1 VAVYVLAVEIVILG
15 GALKVCGA
23 AGELGGVVEQPVLS
37 AAGSAAPAELVLLE
51 PLLPHAV
58 RVIRAPVAMTATRE
72 RRVQVVIAGEATG
85 SRRRT
90 TAPRFAQ
97 AAATPRGPVRPDKAP
112 RSVGRAFH
120 AATNLQAFRPMIDL
134 GHTALGAWSGGRFM
148 HFGLPLDDE
157 RYLAL
162 IRPDERI
169 RTLITADVYG
179 TGAADEMV
187 GRAIADLPRDSYRL
201 VAAIGHDF
209 YEGVR
214 DGAKGFPRFTDP
226 RLRPPGEYAD
236 YLLRACEASLER
248 CGVDH
253 FDLLM
258 LHNPDRIGYSSPVV
272 WETGMARLREQ
283 GLAGALGVAPGPANG
298 FTLDILRCL
307 ERFGDLIDW
316 AMIILNPFEPWP
328 GRMVLPGLAA
338 ADVRVIARVVD
349 YGGVFHDDLPDE
361 DMLAPNDHR
370 AFRPAGWVGQARAR
384 LDQLRAIGARHG
396 LTPLQLACQWTLA
409 QPTVEC
415 VVPTL
420 IQEPGPGA
428 KPVEQKREE
437 LASVPSMTLLTA
449 AEIDAINAVGENAGC
464 MPLKG
469 GSPVHAGDELPDAW
483 PLDDDLRRLAH
494 RWEIVPERDL
504 VQTH

>member
-1 VAVYVLAVEIVILG
+1 
-15 GALKVCGA
+15 
-23 AGELGGVVEQPVLS
+23 
-37 AAGSAAPAELVLLE
+37 
-51 PLLPHAV
+51 
-58 RVIRAPVAMTATRE
+58 
-72 RRVQVVIAGEATG
+72 
-85 SRRRT
+85 
-90 TAPRFAQ
+90 
-97 AAATPRGPVRPDKAP
+97 
-112 RSVGRAFH
+112 
-120 AATNLQAFRPMIDL
+120 MIDL

-162 IRPDERI
+162 IRPDARI
-169 RTLITADVYG
+169 RTVVTADVYG

-187 GRAIADLPRDSYRL
+187 GRAIAGLPRDSYRL

-209 YEGVR
+209 YQGQR

-226 RLRPPGEYAD
+226 RLRPPERYAD
-236 YLLRACEASLER
+236 YLQRACEASLER

-283 GLAGALGVAPGPANG
+283 GLATSLGLAPGPANG

-307 ERFGDLIDW
+307 ERFGELIDW

-328 GRMVLPGLAA
+328 GRMVLPALAA
-338 ADVRVIARVVD
+338 ADVRVLARVVD

-361 DMLAPNDHR
+361 ADLAPNDHR

-384 LDQLRAIGARHG
+384 LDQLRAIADRHR

-409 QPTVEC
+409 QPTVAC

-437 LASVPSMTLLTA
+437 LAGVPAMTLLTG
-449 AEIDAINAVGENAGC
+449 AEIEDDRCDRRERR
-464 MPLKG
+464 L
-469 GSPVHAGDELPDAW
+469 HAAQ
-483 PLDDDLRRLAH
+483 RRLARAH
-494 RWEIVPERDL
+494 RRRGRRRVAAGRRPAAPGRSLGHRPRAGPGPDRTDPPGGRTPAGGRLRRRAGCRRPRRRRRRSGGPGPGRSRCRWACAGRPPPR
-504 VQTH
+504 